1 MLGIVEEFI
10 AAGGSVP
17 VNPRAVAKYAI
28 DSGKWDRK
36 RATAIT
42 LCAQDI
48 ARALREDYFIDDRGR
63 MVRARHSIRE
73 VKEVAGKKVQQTFWD
88 HHRTMSHAFAERSFQ
103 QRRQQIVGDCKQLK
117 LDVDSYN

>member
-1 MLGIVEEFI
+1 
-10 AAGGSVP
+10 
-17 VNPRAVAKYAI
+17 
-28 DSGKWDRK
+28 
-36 RATAIT
+36 
-42 LCAQDI
+42 
-48 ARALREDYFIDDRGR
+48 

-117 LDVDSYN
+117 FSESGSNVVSQSIIARATRQAAKAHQASATGCAPKRHAVAANSAAVASSTNG

>member
-1 MLGIVEEFI
+1 
-10 AAGGSVP
+10 
-17 VNPRAVAKYAI
+17 
-28 DSGKWDRK
+28 
-36 RATAIT
+36 
-42 LCAQDI
+42 
-48 ARALREDYFIDDRGR
+48 

-117 LDVDSYN
+117 LDVDSYNDRSDDTKKIQLILNFTYDIAEDENVASKWKRPQKG